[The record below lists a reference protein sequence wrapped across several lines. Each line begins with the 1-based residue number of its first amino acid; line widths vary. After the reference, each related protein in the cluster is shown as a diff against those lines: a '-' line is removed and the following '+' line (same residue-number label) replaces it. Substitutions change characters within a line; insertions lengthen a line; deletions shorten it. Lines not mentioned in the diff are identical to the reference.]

1 MNLPAQLAKH
11 LRDVYSGGNWTCV
24 NMKDTLSG
32 VSWHQAV
39 TKVHSFNTIA
49 TLVNHIH
56 YYVAAQLNVLQGNPL
71 DAKDELSFTH
81 PSINNA
87 ADWEQMLDKV
97 FTDAE
102 ALAALIE
109 QLPEEMIGQY
119 FTDEKYGT
127 YYRNLQGMMEH
138 THYHLGQ
145 ITLIKKLVVL

>member
-24 NMKDTLSG
+24 NMKDTLAG
-32 VSWHQAV
+32 VSWQQAV
-39 TKVHSFNTIA
+39 TKIHSFNTIA

-87 ADWEQMLDKV
+87 ADWEQMLNKV
-97 FTDAE
+97 FADAE

-109 QLPEEMIGQY
+109 QLPEETIGQY

-127 YYRNLQGMMEH
+127 YYRNLQGMIEH

-145 ITLIKKLVVL
+145 IMLIKKLVQ